1 MNYPNPIAAV
11 LCKTGLAVCATLAMP
26 MAQAQQTLERVE
38 ITGSSIRR
46 IDAESALPV
55 QIIKREAIERSGY
68 TSTVD
73 LLKNLPALMGGS
85 AESGSVG
92 TESYGFAGASI
103 HNIGETRTLV
113 LLNGRRLAPFG
124 GQSLTGSNN
133 AIDLNSIPISA
144 IERIELLSDGAS
156 ALYGSD
162 AIAGVINFITRRGG
176 TEGTATAGVSFPRG
190 GARETNVSMTKGF
203 GDIEAD
209 GFSVVL
215 SASADKR
222 TALAAKDRKFA
233 RSGEFFFTEGGQKYR
248 FQTASSRSIPANVY
262 DQNYNRF
269 NPYLLAHGKCP
280 AHHFV
285 VSNADEQACTYDFAS
300 DLEIYPERE
309 RQSLTASFD
318 RKLGDGGA
326 TLFGD
331 LVFTRSKSLSTV
343 SYNPSEVV
351 ISQAST
357 KYWQQAKDAGGYPN
371 PDLDGGVLASYRFT
385 DLGKRITDDRAESLH
400 MVLGVEGKLGS
411 WDYNLAYTHSQSV
424 VRGALADG
432 YGYNNR
438 VLDALN
444 TVVDPF
450 ALPGQQSDAARAA
463 IANAKYTGY
472 WNGGKSMLDGI
483 EARGSTELMALADGP
498 LQLGSGVSVFREQYT
513 YQPSALAQGLGGD
526 TRFGDDAAEVPL
538 RSSRQIYGA
547 FAELVAPVAKGVEL
561 TAALRHDQYSDFGG
575 TTNAKLSGR
584 WTPTSGV
591 LLRGSLGTGY
601 KEPSIFQ
608 VKAGLQKYGVS
619 GGNFDCALADRNGL
633 TLNDVAH
640 SLGPDVQCLGG
651 VQADVIAAGNAK
663 LKPERSTQA
672 TLGFRI
678 EPAQSFSFGADL
690 WAVGIRDAIGQIDQ
704 NAILSDYR
712 KYAGS
717 FTTSVSAA
725 TGQTLLALYQPN
737 VNQGKELRTGID
749 FDVAARTSLIR
760 GVDLT
765 SQLNATWMLR
775 DSYQTMK
782 DSAYASSLGRI
793 GDNGSVTFRWQ
804 ARWVNTVSVGAG
816 LHTLALNYK
825 SGYHDFDVAAS
836 GLADVNIVN
845 ADGSIGALVDSL
857 KRNVSDY
864 ITIDWQTRWRL
875 TRAVQLNM
883 GVLNVFDRNP
893 PRSLTVGGANQGN
906 QAGYDDRYYDPRG
919 RTFYANLAYG
929 F

>member
-1 MNYPNPIAAV
+1 MKSLKAPAAAA
-11 LCKTGLAVCATLAMP
+11 LCQTGLLLCTALGQP
-26 MAQAQQTLERVE
+26 GAQAQQTLERVE

-55 QIIKREAIERSGY
+55 QVIKRETIERSGY

-73 LLKNLPALMGGS
+73 LLKNLPALMGGTS
-85 AESGSVG
+85 ESGSVG
-92 TESYGFAGASI
+92 LESYGFAGASI

-190 GARETNVSMTKGF
+190 GARETHVSMTKGF

-222 TALAAKDRKFA
+222 TSLAAKERKFA

-262 DQNYNRF
+262 DQNFNRF
-269 NPYLLAHGKCP
+269 NPYLLANGTCP

-285 VSNADEQACTYDFAS
+285 VSNPDEQACTYDFTS
-300 DLEIYPERE
+300 DLEIYPERK

-318 RKLGDGGA
+318 RKLGSGDT

-331 LVFTRSKSLSTV
+331 MVFTRSKSLSTV

-351 ISQAST
+351 IAPSSPYFGQAV
-357 KYWQQAKDAGGYPN
+357 AAGGYN
-371 PDLDGGVLASYRFT
+371 DPDLGGVLASYRFT
-385 DLGKRITDDRAESLH
+385 DLGKRVTDDRAESLH

-424 VRGALADG
+424 VRGSLADG

-463 IANAKYTGY
+463 IANARYTGY

-483 EARGSTELMALADGP
+483 EARVSTELTALADGP
-498 LQLGSGVSVFREQYT
+498 LQLGSGVSVFREQYI
-513 YQPSALAQGLGGD
+513 YQPSALAQGSVGD

-538 RSSRQIYGA
+538 RGSRHIYGA

-561 TAALRHDQYSDFGG
+561 TAALRHDHYSDFGG

-584 WTPTSGV
+584 WTPMSGL
-591 LLRGSLGTGY
+591 LLRGSVGTGY
-601 KEPSIFQ
+601 KAPSIFQ
-608 VKAGLQKYGVS
+608 IKAGRQKYGVT
-619 GGNFDCALADRNGL
+619 GGSLDCALADPNGI
-633 TLNDVAH
+633 TLNDVAA
-640 SLGPDVQCLGG
+640 SLGATCLDGA
-651 VQADVIAAGNAK
+651 QADVIASGNAK

-678 EPAQSFSFGADL
+678 EPSQSFTFGADL

-704 NAILSDYR
+704 NTILSDYS

-717 FTTSVSAA
+717 FTTTVSSS

-737 VNQGKELRTGID
+737 LNQGKELRTGID
-749 FDVAARTSLIR
+749 FDVAGRTSLIR

-782 DSAYASSLGRI
+782 DAAYASSLGRL
-793 GDNGSVTFRWQ
+793 GDNGQVTFRWQ
-804 ARWVNTVSVGAG
+804 ARWVNTVSVGDWV
-816 LHTLALNYK
+816 HTVALNYK
-825 SGYHDFDVAAS
+825 SGYRDFDVAAS

-845 ADGSIGALVDSL
+845 PDGSIGTLVDTL
-857 KRNVSDY
+857 KRRVADH
-864 ITIDWQTRWRL
+864 ITIDWQTSWRL
-875 TRAVQLNM
+875 TRSTHLNI
-883 GVLNVFDRNP
+883 GVLNVFDRDP
-893 PRSLTVGGANQGN
+893 PRSLAVGGTNQGF
-906 QAGYDDRYYDPRG
+906 QTGYDDRYYDPRG

>member
-1 MNYPNPIAAV
+1 MQYPRNPVAVV
-11 LCKTGLAVCATLAMP
+11 LCKSGWAVCAAAALSS
-26 MAQAQQTLERVE
+26 AQAQQTLERVE

-73 LLKNLPALMGGS
+73 LLKNLPALMGGT
-85 AESGSVG
+85 AES
-92 TESYGFAGASI
+92 
-103 HNIGETRTLV
+103 LV

-222 TALAAKDRKFA
+222 TSLAAKDRKFA

-269 NPYLLAHGKCP
+269 NPYLLANGKCP
-280 AHHFV
+280 AHHFT
-285 VSNADEQACTYDFAS
+285 VSNADEQACIYDFAS

-351 ISQAST
+351 ISPSSPYFGQAV
-357 KYWQQAKDAGGYPN
+357 AAGGYNDPA
-371 PDLDGGVLASYRFT
+371 LGGVLASYRFT

-424 VRGALADG
+424 VRGSLADG

-472 WNGGKSMLDGI
+472 WNGGKSMLDGV

-513 YQPSALAQGLGGD
+513 YQPWVATPVLAMTRPRCRSRDRVTSTALS
-526 TRFGDDAAEVPL
+526 P
-538 RSSRQIYGA
+538 SWW
-547 FAELVAPVAKGVEL
+547 
-561 TAALRHDQYSDFGG
+561 H
-575 TTNAKLSGR
+575 R
-584 WTPTSGV
+584 WP
-591 LLRGSLGTGY
+591 
-601 KEPSIFQ
+601 
-608 VKAGLQKYGVS
+608 
-619 GGNFDCALADRNGL
+619 
-633 TLNDVAH
+633 
-640 SLGPDVQCLGG
+640 
-651 VQADVIAAGNAK
+651 
-663 LKPERSTQA
+663 
-672 TLGFRI
+672 
-678 EPAQSFSFGADL
+678 
-690 WAVGIRDAIGQIDQ
+690 
-704 NAILSDYR
+704 
-712 KYAGS
+712 
-717 FTTSVSAA
+717 
-725 TGQTLLALYQPN
+725 
-737 VNQGKELRTGID
+737 
-749 FDVAARTSLIR
+749 
-760 GVDLT
+760 
-765 SQLNATWMLR
+765 
-775 DSYQTMK
+775 
-782 DSAYASSLGRI
+782 
-793 GDNGSVTFRWQ
+793 
-804 ARWVNTVSVGAG
+804 
-816 LHTLALNYK
+816 
-825 SGYHDFDVAAS
+825 
-836 GLADVNIVN
+836 
-845 ADGSIGALVDSL
+845 
-857 KRNVSDY
+857 
-864 ITIDWQTRWRL
+864 
-875 TRAVQLNM
+875 RAW
-883 GVLNVFDRNP
+883 
-893 PRSLTVGGANQGN
+893 S
-906 QAGYDDRYYDPRG
+906 
-919 RTFYANLAYG
+919 
-929 F
+929 

>member
-1 MNYPNPIAAV
+1 MQYPRNPVAVV
-11 LCKTGLAVCATLAMP
+11 LCKSGWAVCAAAALSS
-26 MAQAQQTLERVE
+26 AQAQQTLERVE

-73 LLKNLPALMGGS
+73 LLKNLPALMGGT

-92 TESYGFAGASI
+92 LESYGFAGASI

-222 TALAAKDRKFA
+222 TSLAAKDRKFA

-269 NPYLLAHGKCP
+269 NPYLLANGKCP
-280 AHHFV
+280 AHHFT

-351 ISQAST
+351 ISPSSPYFGQAV
-357 KYWQQAKDAGGYPN
+357 AAGGYNDPA
-371 PDLDGGVLASYRFT
+371 LGGVLASYRFT

-424 VRGALADG
+424 VRGSLADG

-472 WNGGKSMLDGI
+472 WNGGKSMLDGV

-538 RSSRQIYGA
+538 KGSRHIYGA

-561 TAALRHDQYSDFGG
+561 TAALRHDHYSDFGG

-584 WTPTSGV
+584 WTPMSGV

-601 KEPSIFQ
+601 KAPSISQ
-608 VKAGLQKYGVS
+608 VKAGRQKYGVS
-619 GGNFDCALADRNGL
+619 GGSLDCGLADGNGL
-633 TLNDVAH
+633 TLNDVAA
-640 SLGPDVQCLGG
+640 SLGATCLDGA
-651 VQADVIAAGNAK
+651 QADVIASGNAK
-663 LKPERSTQA
+663 LKPERSTQG

-678 EPAQSFSFGADL
+678 EPTHTFSFGADL

-749 FDVAARTSLIR
+749 FDVAGRTSLIR
-760 GVDLT
+760 GIDVT

-782 DSAYASSLGRI
+782 DAAYASSLGRM
-793 GDNGSVTFRWQ
+793 GDNGQVTFRWQ
-804 ARWVNTVSVGAG
+804 ARWVNTVSVGDW

-825 SGYHDFDVAAS
+825 SGYRDFDVAAS

-845 ADGSIGALVDSL
+845 ADGSIGALVDTL
-857 KRNVSDY
+857 KRNVADY
-864 ITIDWQTRWRL
+864 ITMDWQTSWRL
-875 TRAVQLNM
+875 TRAVRLNM

-893 PRSLTVGGANQGN
+893 PRSLTVGGTNQGF
-906 QAGYDDRYYDPRG
+906 QTGYDDRYYDPRG